1 MLGFTPPQWAL
12 SLWFTC
18 KGATAAGA
26 GGTGAPKRPELPTGA
41 WTQGGLV
48 AASKGTK
55 IWKGPKGPKRT
66 RTSFDPSLFLF
77 SCSWFWGRW
86 VGTCFNHFH
95 VWESA
100 SPELVGSSK
109 AWLIDIKM
117 LMLRV
122 KQTCHT
128 RREGPWRIAVQHF
141 QKSGIIPLQP
151 HTQWICKVEL
161 IKIKKPPTNYQTMRH
176 TAVSPNWGPPTDDPW
191 FWFGGSLRL
200 GKFRTPPVTSEPIAV
215 LFHNVIVIV
224 KDVFC
229 KASRSTKEARATW
242 IKGVYIW
249 MSIVVLICF
258 NYIMGLIMEHGKLT
272 RTNIAACND
281 GGILMERK
289 RHWMTTDDSLMTPHE
304 IVIQCV
310 NPWSKNYLSKKGMTA
325 RYP

>member
-1 MLGFTPPQWAL
+1 
-12 SLWFTC
+12 
-18 KGATAAGA
+18 
-26 GGTGAPKRPELPTGA
+26 
-41 WTQGGLV
+41 
-48 AASKGTK
+48 
-55 IWKGPKGPKRT
+55 
-66 RTSFDPSLFLF
+66 
-77 SCSWFWGRW
+77 
-86 VGTCFNHFH
+86 
-95 VWESA
+95 
-100 SPELVGSSK
+100 
-109 AWLIDIKM
+109 
-117 LMLRV
+117 
-122 KQTCHT
+122 
-128 RREGPWRIAVQHF
+128 
-141 QKSGIIPLQP
+141 
-151 HTQWICKVEL
+151 
-161 IKIKKPPTNYQTMRH
+161 MRH
-176 TAVSPNWGPPTDDPW
+176 TAVSPNWGPPTDDQW

-258 NYIMGLIMEHGKLT
+258 NYIMGWIMEHEKLT

>member
-1 MLGFTPPQWAL
+1 
-12 SLWFTC
+12 
-18 KGATAAGA
+18 
-26 GGTGAPKRPELPTGA
+26 
-41 WTQGGLV
+41 
-48 AASKGTK
+48 
-55 IWKGPKGPKRT
+55 
-66 RTSFDPSLFLF
+66 
-77 SCSWFWGRW
+77 
-86 VGTCFNHFH
+86 
-95 VWESA
+95 
-100 SPELVGSSK
+100 
-109 AWLIDIKM
+109 
-117 LMLRV
+117 
-122 KQTCHT
+122 
-128 RREGPWRIAVQHF
+128 
-141 QKSGIIPLQP
+141 
-151 HTQWICKVEL
+151 
-161 IKIKKPPTNYQTMRH
+161 MRH
-176 TAVSPNWGPPTDDPW
+176 TAVSPNWGPPTDDQW

-215 LFHNVIVIV
+215 LFHNVIVIVIVIV

-310 NPWSKNYLSKKGMTA
+310 NPWSKIVSVRKGWQRDIHNCWPAADSAERDHPGGNLPQHESKYGHPTDKDLWQAILGLMSCGKTQHNAHRNLVAAYVYTSYIWYLGKL
-325 RYP
+325 